1 MAEFAP
7 RDEADLVELAGA
19 AAANRT
25 PLEIVGGGG
34 KRPLGHPV
42 AADHVVAA
50 AALSGIT
57 LYEPSELVMTA
68 GAGTTVGEVRR
79 LLRQNGQELAFDP
92 PDLNAVLGEG
102 DAEAA
107 TIGAV
112 FAVGAAGPRRIRIG
126 SARDHLLGFRAVS
139 GRAEPFK
146 SGGRVMKNVT
156 GYDLSKLVTGSFGT
170 LGVLSEVTFKTLPR
184 AETEAT
190 LVLHGRD
197 DRDAVRL
204 MTEASGLSYEV
215 SSLAHV
221 DRRTALRVEGPEVS
235 VRERMA
241 ALERHFG
248 GECERLAE
256 TASRALWEEVRDVV
270 PLSRSGEQLWRLS
283 VAPSEGAATV
293 ERIRASGVLLEGH
306 FYDWAGGLVWLALG
320 SGDHAAALR
329 NGLDGHAT
337 LVRAP
342 EAVRASTPVFH
353 PQPPAL
359 AALSRRVKEGF
370 DPERIL
376 NPGRMG
382 PDL

>member
-1 MAEFAP
+1 MAEFVP

-19 AAANRT
+19 AAANRI

-34 KRPLGHPV
+34 KRSLGHPV
-42 AADHVVAA
+42 AADRTVAA
-50 AALSGIT
+50 SALSGIT

-102 DAEAA
+102 DAETA

-156 GYDLSKLVTGSFGT
+156 GYDLSKLVTGSYGT
-170 LGVLSEVTFKTLPR
+170 LGVLSEVTFKVLPR

-190 LVLHGRD
+190 LIVHGLD
-197 DRDAVRL
+197 DRTAVRL
-204 MTEASGLSYEV
+204 MNEASGLPYEV
-215 SSLAHV
+215 SSLAHT
-221 DRRTALRVEGPEVS
+221 DRRTALRVEGPEIS
-235 VRERMA
+235 VRERLS
-241 ALERHFG
+241 ALEGHFG
-248 GECERLAE
+248 GDCERLPE
-256 TASRALWEEVRDVV
+256 TASRILWEGIRDVV

-283 VAPSEGAATV
+283 VAPSEGAAVV
-293 ERIRASGVLLEGH
+293 ERIRAGDLPLEGH

-320 SGDHAAALR
+320 PGDHAAALR

-337 LVRAP
+337 LIRAP
-342 EAVRASTPVFH
+342 EAVRTATPVFH

-359 AALSRRVKEGF
+359 AALARRVKESF
-370 DPERIL
+370 DPERVL

-382 PDL
+382 RDL

>member
-79 LLRQNGQELAFDP
+79 LLLQNGQELAFDP

-204 MTEASGLSYEV
+204 MAEASGLSYEV

-235 VRERMA
+235 VRERLA

-293 ERIRASGVLLEGH
+293 ERIRASGVPLEGH